1 MSIAQITRRHQLA
14 LAGGAWKRRDEM
26 SPFGPFGGAGRLVG
40 RIGRGAGGSAA
51 KAPGVVIGHDVV
63 HSAKSRFEVL
73 LYLAFALYS
82 GFGVLVP
89 LEPSMWML
97 RLPWWLAIAVACGAQ
112 CVVVGAA
119 VRLARRGGIQQPI
132 TLVLISNWAV
142 LLFATCVVPELL
154 PVWLL
159 GALVPVA
166 YVVMYSGRERGLTV
180 TVMNAGCVLAL
191 GALAR
196 FQNVPYLGAD
206 MPRAIQDAIFI
217 PAVVVLALYLL
228 VIVWNSAAALRTSE
242 QLLGEYADQLA
253 ASSKR
258 LITAADEER
267 RRLERDLHDGAQQH
281 LVALAV
287 LLQLARGA
295 EGDRYQPLLIEAS
308 GLLEN
313 AIAEIRSLALG
324 IYPPLLVSGGL
335 AEALPAVAAR
345 APVPVKIN
353 LQGLRRYP
361 VSIETALYFCCSE
374 ALQNAA
380 KHGGP
385 DTMVTITAHADDRM
399 LTLTI
404 SDTGRGF
411 DPATVGTGLT
421 NMTDRLSA
429 IGGHLAIHTAPGRG
443 SRVTASILTPVQEG
457 WPEPPEKCRPL
468 LCAVGSTTAHNNR
481 EADDSRPP
489 RPPFG
494 ADIGS
499 LAQLT
504 A

>member
-1 MSIAQITRRHQLA
+1 MSLGHDLIHRFAKNRFELFLYTGLA
-14 LAGGAWKRRDEM
+14 LY
-26 SPFGPFGGAGRLVG
+26 FGVG
-40 RIGRGAGGSAA
+40 
-51 KAPGVVIGHDVV
+51 
-63 HSAKSRFEVL
+63 VL
-73 LYLAFALYS
+73 LPLGLYKW
-82 GFGVLVP
+82 VLR
-89 LEPSMWML
+89 S
-97 RLPWWLAIAVACGAQ
+97 PWWLAIAVVCVAG
-112 CVVVGAA
+112 CVVLGVAM
-119 VRLARRGGIQQPI
+119 RLARHGRYQQSV
-132 TLVLISNWAV
+132 TLVCIGNWAV
-142 LLFATCVVPELL
+142 LLFATFIVPDLL
-154 PVWLL
+154 SVWVL

-166 YVVMYSGRERGLTV
+166 FAQNYISWQRGLAFTAV
-180 TVMNAGCVLAL
+180 TAGCVLAM

-196 FQNVPYLGAD
+196 FQNIANLGAHT
-206 MPRAIQDAIFI
+206 PRGIQSAIFI
-217 PAVVVLALYLL
+217 PALAVLALFLL
-228 VIVWNSAAALRTSE
+228 VIVWNNAAALRRSE
-242 QLLGEYADQLA
+242 SLLAQRADELA
-253 ASSKR
+253 ASRTR

-287 LLQLARGA
+287 LLQLARSA
-295 EGDRYQPLLIEAS
+295 EHDRYQPLLSEAS
-308 GLLEN
+308 GLLET
-313 AIAEIRSLALG
+313 AIAEIRRLAHG

-361 VSIETALYFCCSE
+361 ASIEAALYFCCSE

-385 DTMVTITAHADDRM
+385 GTTVTITAHADDRM

-443 SRVTASILTPVQEG
+443 TRVTASIATPVQEG
-457 WPEPPEKCRPL
+457 CSELPEKRRPRL
-468 LCAVGSTTAHNNR
+468 GQTRH
-481 EADDSRPP
+481 RP
-489 RPPFG
+489 
-494 ADIGS
+494 
-499 LAQLT
+499 
-504 A
+504 

>member
-1 MSIAQITRRHQLA
+1 MMSQ
-14 LAGGAWKRRDEM
+14 
-26 SPFGPFGGAGRLVG
+26 FGPFGGARRLVG
-40 RIGRGAGGSAA
+40 RIGRAARGSSTQAA
-51 KAPGVVIGHDVV
+51 PVLIGHDLIDC
-63 HSAKSRFEVL
+63 SAKKRFEVF
-73 LYLAFALYS
+73 LYSSLPLYS
-82 GFGVLVP
+82 GLGMLVP
-89 LEPSMWML
+89 LGLYKWVL
-97 RLPWWLAIAVACGAQ
+97 RSPWWLAIAVVCGAQ

-119 VRLARRGGIQQPI
+119 LRLARRGSFQQSI
-132 TLVLISNWAV
+132 TLVCISNWAV
-142 LLFATCVVPELL
+142 LLPATFVVPDLL
-154 PVWLL
+154 PVWVL

-166 YVVMYSGRERGLTV
+166 YAVTYSGWKRGLTF
-180 TVMNAGCVLAL
+180 TVINAGCVLAL

-196 FQNVPYLGAD
+196 FQNVSHLGAH
-206 MPRAIQDAIFI
+206 MPRAIQNAIFI
-217 PAVVVLALYLL
+217 PALVVLALYLL
-228 VIVWNSAAALRTSE
+228 VIVWNNAAALRTSE
-242 QLLGEYADQLA
+242 QLLAERAAQLA

-287 LLQLARGA
+287 LLQLARSA
-295 EGDRYQPLLIEAS
+295 KGDRYQPLLIEAS
-308 GLLEN
+308 GLLET

-335 AEALPAVAAR
+335 AEALPAIAAR

-361 VSIETALYFCCSE
+361 VSIEAALYFCCSE

-385 DTMVTITAHADDRM
+385 DTTVTITAHVDDRM

-411 DPATVGTGLT
+411 DPATVGTGLA

-429 IGGHLAIHTAPGRG
+429 IGGHLAIHTAPGHG
-443 SRVTASILTPVQEG
+443 TRVTASIVTPVQAG
-457 WPEPPEKCRPL
+457 WSEPPEKGRPL
-468 LCAVGSTTAHNNR
+468 LCAVGPDTPHNNGK
-481 EADDSRPP
+481 ADDSRPARMP
-489 RPPFG
+489 AELIRRGVAEDQHACPHPCTRG
-494 ADIGS
+494 NG
-499 LAQLT
+499 L
-504 A
+504 